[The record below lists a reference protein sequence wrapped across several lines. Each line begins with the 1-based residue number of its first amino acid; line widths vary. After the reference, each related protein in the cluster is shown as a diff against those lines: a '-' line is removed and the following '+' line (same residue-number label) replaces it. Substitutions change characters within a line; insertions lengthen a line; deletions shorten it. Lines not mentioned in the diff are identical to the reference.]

1 MIINNL
7 KIEVFSEF
15 TVQNDDKRKAPTQH
29 RDLVATVN
37 VDHCTDSMHV
47 DALVEAIKD
56 CFEFDAVA
64 IDVSFTTENI

>member
-37 VDHCTDSMHV
+37 VDHCTDNMHV
-47 DALVEAIKD
+47 DSLVEALQD
-56 CFEFDAVA
+56 CFEFEVVSME
-64 IDVSFTTENI
+64 VSFTTDNT